1 MARAIQGEY
10 DLNYSAEVRIIQ
22 QMKTVNR
29 QIKPYPIKIN
39 MAPIPY
45 IIEAL
50 PALSQIRDMAA
61 LADSQKLV
69 PLRAI

>member
-1 MARAIQGEY
+1 
-10 DLNYSAEVRIIQ
+10 
-22 QMKTVNR
+22 MKTVNR